1 MLWRNLGI
9 PYFNMSVAGDE
20 AQTFSRSFR
29 AVPESVPM
37 ARRAVVDFAE
47 RAGASQDLIDS
58 IRLVVS
64 EAVTNAV
71 VHAYH
76 EDGGEVHVAAALAS
90 DELWLLIGDDGH
102 GLEVGSRRP
111 GLGMGLALIAST
123 CDQFSVVKRSSTGT
137 ELRMRFRLAPA
148 RRRDHERGSLASA
161 KSPARSRFSTT
172 T

>member
-1 MLWRNLGI
+1 
-9 PYFNMSVAGDE
+9 
-20 AQTFSRSFR
+20 
-29 AVPESVPM
+29 M
-37 ARRAVVDFAE
+37 ARRAVVEFAE
-47 RAGASQDLIDS
+47 RADASEELIES
-58 IRLVVS
+58 VRLVVS

-90 DELWLLIGDDGH
+90 DELWVLIGDDGH

-111 GLGMGLALIAST
+111 GLGMGLALIASE

-148 RRRDHERGSLASA
+148 RQDVHARGSFASA
-161 KSPARSRFSTT
+161 RSAARSRFSTT

>member
-1 MLWRNLGI
+1 
-9 PYFNMSVAGDE
+9 MSVLDDQ
-20 AQTFSRSFR
+20 AQTLSKTFP
-29 AVPESVPM
+29 ATAESVPL
-37 ARRAVVDFAE
+37 ARRLVVDFAE

-76 EDGGEVHVAAALAS
+76 EVGGEVHVTAALAS
-90 DELWLLIGDDGH
+90 DELWILIGDDGH

-111 GLGMGLALIAST
+111 GLGIGLALIAST

-137 ELRMRFRLAPA
+137 ELRMRFRLAQA
-148 RRRDHERGSLASA
+148 RRSDHARGSLASA
-161 KSPARSRFSTT
+161 RSAARWRFSTT
-172 T
+172 R

>member
-1 MLWRNLGI
+1 
-9 PYFNMSVAGDE
+9 MSLTDDQAN
-20 AQTFSRSFR
+20 TFSRSFP
-29 AVPESVPM
+29 AVAESVPQ

-47 RAGASQDLIDS
+47 EAGASQELIDS
-58 IRLVVS
+58 VRLVVS

-76 EDGGEVHVAAALAS
+76 EEGGEVHVTAALAS
-90 DELWLLIGDDGH
+90 DELWVLIGDDGH
-102 GLEVGSRRP
+102 GLEVGGRRP
-111 GLGMGLALIAST
+111 GLGMGLALIASA

-148 RRRDHERGSLASA
+148 RRSDHARGSLASA
-161 KSPARSRFSTT
+161 RSAARSRFSTT

>member
-1 MLWRNLGI
+1 MGI
-9 PYFNMSVAGDE
+9 PYSSMSVADDQ
-20 AQTFSRSFR
+20 AQTLTRSFR
-29 AVPESVPM
+29 AIPDSVPL
-37 ARRAVVDFAE
+37 ARRVVVEFAE
-47 RAGASQDLIDS
+47 RVGASEELIDS
-58 IRLVVS
+58 VRLVVS

-71 VHAYH
+71 VHAYR

-90 DELWLLIGDDGH
+90 DELWVLIGDDGH

-111 GLGMGLALIAST
+111 GLGMGLALIASA
-123 CDQFSVVKRSSTGT
+123 CDQFSVVKRSSMGT

-148 RRRDHERGSLASA
+148 RRRDHARGSLASA